1 MQTMI
6 TKQLSDGL
14 IEDKFK
20 KVTDEYNSYFSKI
33 NSNSD
38 LANNVVNFIFEMSSK
53 INKVYK
59 SDELKKTG
67 QFHTNNIKIVELM
80 LEHVID
86 FNNYKSL
93 IGKRLLEPSVGVG
106 LFVIGL
112 IHKLYKQDVKL
123 NDLKEIIENVY
134 MLDISSEMLYFT
146 ELNIKNCIRALY
158 KIELEELDKWSLK
171 LIQTDA
177 TFKNN
182 GQDLL
187 SDNLFGNVTEFVESE
202 EGTNFK
208 KQLKNDDSKFDLII
222 GNPPYITL
230 YGRRDM
236 KKTEELRNYYID
248 NYDFV
253 PKTVKNGK
261 FNITMFFFE
270 QSLHWLKENGEL
282 IFIVD
287 ISIFETAFA
296 DLRKYLLINSKIIN
310 IIRDFSSFENV
321 GSGQVIIQLKKIN
334 STEKALNN
342 LVKVTD
348 LETNKKYEIPQL
360 NWYNEDEYKF
370 SVIDDKAIE
379 IIKKIEKQSKE
390 LASKYPKKSLRTCTM
405 MLDMEEQFTTF
416 DKSNVSDDLPVMPY
430 YVGSKSLKNKFSSL
444 NFEKYFIY
452 NKSLQD
458 EINDKLKLELEAKG
472 IKNKKRIGLGDLEV
486 YKSPKLFIRQ
496 SAKEI
501 IATYTDELS
510 AANNSLYC
518 LSLSNSTIE
527 TINDLKVTCS
537 QLNSKLS
544 TFYALSTRIIRT
556 AKGKQPQIKVGD
568 LKKIRV
574 TYSSKVYDK
583 LLKITNAI
591 YTESVKIE
599 EALKE
604 IDEILYSYY
613 GLSSLEI
620 NYIEEYIKSF

>member
-1 MQTMI
+1 MKKIYNYNKYMTENNLSTSSKNIAKELLKYGLQCSQKIDESFEKEYLKKNGQFQT
-6 TKQLSDGL
+6 
-14 IEDKFK
+14 
-20 KVTDEYNSYFSKI
+20 TDEDIILCMVDLLFKNNRLKDMKI
-33 NSNSD
+33 
-38 LANNVVNFIFEMSSK
+38 
-53 INKVYK
+53 
-59 SDELKKTG
+59 
-67 QFHTNNIKIVELM
+67 
-80 LEHVID
+80 
-86 FNNYKSL
+86 
-93 IGKRLLEPSVGVG
+93 LEPSVGTGNLIVG
-106 LFVIGL
+106 LVCRLFEKRVSSEELRI
-112 IHKLYKQDVKL
+112 IL
-123 NDLKEIIENVY
+123 NNIY
-134 MLDISSEMLYFT
+134 MMDISSEMINFA
-146 ELNIKNCIRALY
+146 EINIKSYISCLY
-158 KIELEELDKWSLK
+158 KIPYELVNQWNFNF
-171 LIQTDA
+171 IQTDVSVKA
-177 TFKNN
+177 GCDIKGIKETVSGVDIKEKLQN
-182 GQDLL
+182 GEI
-187 SDNLFGNVTEFVESE
+187 V
-202 EGTNFK
+202 
-208 KQLKNDDSKFDLII
+208 FDYVI

-230 YGRRDM
+230 YGKRDV
-236 KKTEELRNYYID
+236 KKNEEVREYYIS

-253 PKTVKNGK
+253 PKSVKNGK

-270 QSLHWLKENGEL
+270 QALQWLKENGEL
-282 IFIVD
+282 VFIVD
-287 ISIFETAFA
+287 ISLFESAFA
-296 DLRKYLLINSKIIN
+296 NIRKYILTNSKIVK
-310 IIRDFSSFENV
+310 IIKGISGFKGVS
-321 GSGQVIIQLKKIN
+321 SGQVIIQLKKVN
-334 STEKALNN
+334 SEEKTLSNN
-342 LVKVTD
+342 VEVVD
-348 LETNKKYEIPQL
+348 VESNKEYSIPQI
-360 NWYNEDEYKF
+360 NWLKEEECKF
-370 SVIDDKAIE
+370 SIIDDKAME
-379 IIKKIEKQSKE
+379 MIKKIEKKSTS
-390 LASKYPKKSLRTCTM
+390 LVSKYPKKSLRTCTM

-416 DKSNVSDDLPVMPY
+416 DKSNMRDELPVMPY

-458 EINDKLKLELEAKG
+458 EINDKLKLKLEAKG

-518 LSLSNSTIE
+518 LSLSNSSIE

-574 TYSSKVYDK
+574 TYSSEVYDK

-620 NYIEEYIKSF
+620 NYIEEYIKNQ